1 MMFPSERIYVDID
14 AVGKKML
21 LILNIISIIQ
31 GMEAILQSYR

>member
-1 MMFPSERIYVDID
+1 MMFPSERIYVDIG